1 MTTATLERQKKT
13 EEGQTEHRLVLAP
26 AGCGAFSVNFEG
38 ETILE
43 RSQAPEAAAA
53 CVLVA
58 RGITGRACT
67 YHRGSATPCLR
78 FDLEQM
84 ARAAE
89 RRRADIEGRLRG

>member
-1 MTTATLERQKKT
+1 MTTATLERQENTAQGK
-13 EEGQTEHRLVLAP
+13 TEHRLVLAP
-26 AGCGAFSVNFEG
+26 AGRGAFSVTFEG
-38 ETILE
+38 ESIVE
-43 RSQAPEAAAA
+43 RSHAPEAAAA

-58 RGITGRACT
+58 RGINGRACT